1 MAENLSSAGFT
12 LIELIMVILVMGILA
27 VVAAPRFAGHSM
39 ELSAAAKKFAM
50 DIRYCQELNM
60 IRQGEDW
67 RLGFAAD
74 QYYLWRDDNHNEV
87 KDAAEPYAV
96 DPVGRVDYQVFLRE
110 LRLDSLT
117 LNPSLSSLGFSGRG
131 KPSYSGSAGDYHG
144 IDFTL
149 GRGGEQATLHLES
162 ITGNVF

>member
-1 MAENLSSAGFT
+1 MKTHTGFT
-12 LIELIMVILVMGILA
+12 LIELILAILVLGILA
-27 VVAAPRFAGHSM
+27 AVAAPRFAGHSM
-39 ELSAAAKKFAM
+39 ELGAAAKKVAM

-74 QYYLWRDDNHNEV
+74 RYYLWRDDNHNQV

-96 DPVGRVDYQVFLRE
+96 DPAGQVDYQVSLAG

-117 LNPSLSSLGFSGRG
+117 VNPAVSSLGFSGRG
-131 KPSYSGSAGDYHG
+131 KPRYSGSDGDYNG
-144 IDFTL
+144 LDFTL
-149 GRGGEQATLHLES
+149 GRGSEQATLHLES
-162 ITGNVF
+162 VTGNVF